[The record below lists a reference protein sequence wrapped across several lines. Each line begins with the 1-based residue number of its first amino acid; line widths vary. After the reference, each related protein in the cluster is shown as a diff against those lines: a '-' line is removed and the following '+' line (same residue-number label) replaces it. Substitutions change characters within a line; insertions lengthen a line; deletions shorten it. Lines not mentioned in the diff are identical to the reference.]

1 MLTMF
6 KNKRDNSMWSAIE
19 SHKNKSKENVLAL
32 FLTLSV
38 SKNVDISRDKE
49 FSKYKRVAKV
59 KQKLY

>member
-1 MLTMF
+1 
-6 KNKRDNSMWSAIE
+6 MWSAIE

-32 FLTLSV
+32 FLTLSM

-49 FSKYKRVAKV
+49 FSKYKRVGKV